1 MNWNRQKK
9 LSEILALLLQ
19 QQQWERQQ
27 LIPSFCLRFYFTID
41 LKAVDPWGR
50 VVADAGGYPK
60 DDMDEN
66 KSEIEPPP
74 SIVTVEIDLTLIDSI
89 RQRMPV
95 DVHRSNA
102 SF

>member
-1 MNWNRQKK
+1 
-9 LSEILALLLQ
+9 LV
-19 QQQWERQQ
+19 
-27 LIPSFCLRFYFTID
+27 
-41 LKAVDPWGR
+41 VDPWGR

-66 KSEIEPPP
+66 KPEIEPPP